1 MRVNDMTTEDML
13 SVLREEEQRYR
24 TEVDALQRAI
34 AALTAAGDPIADRMR
49 SRLVVYQMLLG
60 AVVVIRERTER
71 I

>member
-1 MRVNDMTTEDML
+1 MTTEDML